1 VAIRRPTIQERVELA
16 ERDLKDHAKT
26 LSSHNEFLKILE
38 LRVNAIEE
46 ARRARQLEEVR
57 REEREEAREKALNI
71 RLDSLEKKVG
81 DVQTDVKGIRGAG
94 VKLAWIVI
102 TLVAGI
108 VIAFAFKGGFTL

>member
-1 VAIRRPTIQERVELA
+1 MAIRRPTIQERVDLA

-26 LSSHNEFLKILE
+26 LSAHNDFLKLLE
-38 LRVNAIEE
+38 LRVNAIED

-57 REEREEAREKALNI
+57 REEREEAREKALNV
-71 RLDSLEKKVG
+71 RLDSLERKVG
-81 DVQTDVKGIRGAG
+81 DVQLDVKGIRGAG

>member
-1 VAIRRPTIQERVELA
+1 MATRRPTIEQRVDLA

-26 LSSHNEFLKILE
+26 LSAHNDFLKMLE

-46 ARRARQLEEVR
+46 ARRARQLEEAR

-71 RLDSLEKKVG
+71 RLDHISRELGE
-81 DVQTDVKGIRGAG
+81 VQTDVKSIRGAG

-108 VIAFAFKGGFTL
+108 IVAFAFKGGFNI